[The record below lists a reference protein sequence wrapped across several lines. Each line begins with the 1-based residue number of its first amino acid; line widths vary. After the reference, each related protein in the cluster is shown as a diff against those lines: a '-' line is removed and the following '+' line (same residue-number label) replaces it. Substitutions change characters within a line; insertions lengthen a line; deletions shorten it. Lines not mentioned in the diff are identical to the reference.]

1 MSAAAARRRKQLI
14 ARQNEQDVVG
24 TQLKVLLLDNEES
37 MTEEQAYEA
46 LQVAQ
51 SSIRRKVKE
60 GKFQDACNLAYST
73 SLALLK
79 KGRVS
84 VASQLLTLLTGTLRE
99 THTVETE
106 DWITRLIELHVTH
119 TKAMDD
125 MPHGVEAIRLKR
137 LQRVWLASALQWSS
151 ELGQIRYGS
160 NKLQEILGEH
170 CWNLSHLVEPT
181 ITGEE
186 EVRGGGGGGDDI
198 IIDDDDEENEMA
210 DLQCDAVQYMA
221 LAEKPETIITWLKAL
236 PSPAPEE
243 TTANHSCPPAL
254 RDALLTRVTLL
265 LCALENLRDATKLLH
280 SFIADVEDRNIQDL
294 VDSYTKKD
302 SGKAPSHIVFCSMLV
317 RICEKDTRT
326 GPLYQWAI
334 RSFKKELDKFHKPQ
348 EIVSYTTKIGKLYFG
363 IQPPPSMLNMMEN
376 MMGGMGGGG
385 MGGGMNPAMMQA
397 ALAQLQGM

>member
-1 MSAAAARRRKQLI
+1 MSAAAARRRKQLA

-24 TQLKVLLLDNEES
+24 TQLKNLLASEDTMPEEK
-37 MTEEQAYEA
+37 AYEA

-60 GKFQDACNLAYST
+60 GSFSDACDLAYST

-84 VASQLLTLLTGTLRE
+84 VASQLLTLLTGVLRE

-106 DWITRLIELHVTH
+106 DWINRLVELHVAH
-119 TKAMDD
+119 TKAMEEI
-125 MPHGVEAIRLKR
+125 PAGVEATRLKR
-137 LQRVWLASALQWSS
+137 LQCVWLASALQWSS
-151 ELGQIRYGS
+151 ELGKIRYGS

-170 CWNLSHLVEPT
+170 CWMMSSIVEPS
-181 ITGEE
+181 
-186 EVRGGGGGGDDI
+186 
-198 IIDDDDEENEMA
+198 DDDEEDEIA

-221 LAEKPETIITWLKAL
+221 LAEKPKVIVSWLKSL
-236 PSPAPEE
+236 PAPTAEE
-243 TTANHSCPPAL
+243 TAAGHTCPPAL

-265 LCALENLRDATKLLH
+265 LCAVENLRDANTLLR
-280 SFIADVEDRNIQDL
+280 SFIDEVEDLKIQEL
-294 VDSYTKKD
+294 VDLYTNKG
-302 SGKAPSHIVFCSMLV
+302 SGKAPSHIIFCSMLV

-326 GPLYQWAI
+326 GPLFQWAI
-334 RSFKKELDKFHKPQ
+334 RSFKRELDKLHKPQ
-348 EIVSYTTKIGKLYFG
+348 EIASYTTKIGKIYFG

-385 MGGGMNPAMMQA
+385 GGGGMNPAMMQA